1 MKKIVVLLVGALML
15 MANAKAFEVGKLS
28 NNKEVFSRV
37 LTNQDK
43 INIDIW
49 IKSHPLGANELKKAS
64 LLALTE
70 VFNEFERID
79 STCEFGF
86 IQKLQEEGMRMGI
99 ITKESEV
106 LTLNTYLRHTDMIDD
121 VLYKIFK
128 DASLVKFAL
137 ESVSTSSAVSG
148 RPRNLYTSQNKE
160 TDIEKLYKDFKTW
173 PDEKN
178 NCSLDFYFKL
188 SQRITWKTTN
198 DRDFQLQKLNYIA
211 YSKKIISTE
220 VFNKLEV
227 LRRKSI
233 LNWPIYL
240 NRYVDIIDNA
250 KDRLTKAP
258 ELKATNDFGS
268 EYISRKQNITQRG
281 NLYRTYNS
289 TQIMMLAQII
299 EKTAKRMDSRLVT
312 LNWQYT
318 DDPNGETQVYIFS
331 PMEQYRA
338 TLKLLRKDMGE
349 IMRSEAFKGT
359 KLEYSHLIAAA
370 FETGFIKSE
379 ELDYILKF
387 EDFWNPKIPKW
398 RTYANFAFSLAGT
411 ATFYLPPPWNI
422 IGSIGL
428 ILAQGKYVYGDEEAN
443 PDDNW
448 NVII

>member
-15 MANAKAFEVGKLS
+15 MANANAFEIEKLS
-28 NNKEVFSRV
+28 NNKELFSRV

-43 INIDIW
+43 VNIELW
-49 IKSHPLGANELKKAS
+49 IKSHPLGADELKKAS
-64 LLALTE
+64 FLTLTE
-70 VFNEFERID
+70 VFNEFEKID

-86 IQKLQEEGMRMGI
+86 IQKLQDEALRMGI
-99 ITKESEV
+99 INKESEV
-106 LTLNTYLRHTDMIDD
+106 LTLNIYLRYTDSIDD

-128 DASLVKFAL
+128 DAALVKFAL
-137 ESVSTSSAVSG
+137 ESVSTTSAVSG
-148 RPRNLYTSQNKE
+148 RPRNLYTAQNRE
-160 TDIEKLYKDFKTW
+160 ADTDKLYKDFKTW

-178 NCSLDFYFKL
+178 KCSLDFYFQL
-188 SQRITWKTTN
+188 SQKITWKTKN

-211 YSKKIISTE
+211 YSKKVISTE

-227 LRRKSI
+227 LRRKSV
-233 LNWPIYL
+233 LNWPVYL

-268 EYISRKQNITQRG
+268 EYISRKENITQRG

-398 RTYANFAFSLAGT
+398 KTYANFAFSLAGT

>member
-1 MKKIVVLLVGALML
+1 MKKVVVLLVGALML
-15 MANAKAFEVGKLS
+15 AANADAFDIRKLA
-28 NNKEVFSRV
+28 NNKEVYSRV
-37 LTNQDK
+37 LTNQDRL
-43 INIDIW
+43 NTDLW
-49 IKSHPLGANELKKAS
+49 IKSHPLGAEGLKKAAQ
-64 LLALTE
+64 LALTE
-70 VFNEFERID
+70 TFAEFEKID
-79 STCEFGF
+79 STCEFGV
-86 IQKLQEEGMRMGI
+86 IKKLQEDALRHQI
-99 ITKESEV
+99 INKESEMI
-106 LTLNTYLRHTDMIDD
+106 TFNIYLRHVDLIDD

-128 DASLVKFAL
+128 DSAQVGFAL
-137 ESVSTSSAVSG
+137 DSVSTTGITSG
-148 RPRNLYTSQNKE
+148 RPRNLYTSQNRDVE
-160 TDIEKLYKDFKTW
+160 VEKLYKDFQAW
-173 PDEKN
+173 PDERKD
-178 NCSLDFYFKL
+178 CSLDAYFKIAQKL
-188 SQRITWKTTN
+188 TWKTSQ

-211 YSKKIISTE
+211 YTKKAISTE

-227 LRRKSI
+227 LRRKSV
-233 LNWPIYL
+233 LNWPVYL

-258 ELKATNDFGS
+258 EPKATNDFGS

-289 TQIMMLAQII
+289 TQIMILAQII
-299 EKTAKRMDSRLVT
+299 EKTAKRMDSRRVT

-349 IMRSEAFKGT
+349 VMRSEAFKGT
-359 KLEYSHLIAAA
+359 NLEYGHLIAAA
-370 FETGFIKSE
+370 YETGFIKSE

-398 RTYANFAFSLAGT
+398 MTYRNFAFSLAGT

-422 IGSIGL
+422 LGSVAL
-428 ILAQGKYVYGDEEAN
+428 VLAQGKFAAGEEEPN